1 MNRGLL
7 TPPPLDIVSTLSS
20 GRILVV
26 ILAGLLFGM
35 AFQLLL
41 ANLGVAIGLSVF
53 NLKPSPDASTR
64 SDQSSG
70 SDLNVVAIVGI
81 AAGLAIMLSIDGV
94 LFAACFLAVKLSQVS
109 DPWLGG
115 VLGLLI
121 WSVYLILLTWLSTSA
136 VGTVADTLLGFTSTG
151 LRRLF
156 MAVRQLFISEAT
168 STPNEVEDEEVVAIA
183 KQQALQAIEEID
195 LRTVFEEAVAQSK
208 SENTVWIADALEE
221 IEGTL
226 ENRQTIDPDQ
236 IVELLQKN
244 TDVPQASLDQIRHQL
259 SDLWQNLQEQTLQ
272 PDVVADLKH
281 FLQTADPSDFQTDT
295 LENKLVQLETPQA
308 AQLMTGLQNIDI
320 KKLFRTVLW
329 RVDLSDWDVQRI
341 WQLLQSTQQQFM
353 DTPLTQQPANI
364 IQMDI
369 EDYLLNT
376 PAWNLQPE
384 VLDVDFKEVIFD
396 PEAAPELVHQQL
408 RLLSVDQFRNILQQR
423 DDLPADRQTE
433 VAQSLE
439 AVLQSIQD
447 QVQPSQEPEQELEN
461 LDPETINYIQQKL
474 ESYLRYTSLNK
485 LNPEGIA
492 QKLNTL
498 IGDTQIQP
506 AILRQH
512 LPELEAD
519 ALQDILS
526 RRQGLKSKQRQ
537 QLLTSI
543 LDTWQHLLSDPDLPE
558 TTAPSVQQRVK
569 AMIVES
575 LEEIDGETVTLEDL
589 KPHLVQLIDR
599 PTSGLSSFNQYLGQ
613 LDWIALAQDLQ
624 REHNLS
630 PSSLNSTLSWLQD
643 EWQQVARVPRR
654 WARRTQ
660 RSAQDWQK
668 QLQNYLKYQDRSAL
682 KKTESLE
689 QDLQNLLDEVKDW
702 SSASSLEPN
711 SSLSWSWPQQFTLP
725 DQAAIVAILDER
737 RDLTTA
743 EIDQIASQLTSAWHK
758 FVDEAQRLQHQA
770 QSSVDDVIKSRS
782 KTITQV
788 RKALDSVSIPTPDPS
803 QLQADLG
810 QFLSLPESE
819 LEKLGN
825 NLRSLAK
832 KAPTAILED
841 TSVQKVRDRISH
853 LTQSTLDHITDTLG
867 DLEDSVSHQLI
878 DRAKVLQDQLLAQVD
893 QVQAE
898 VEQQATELKAQTQRQ
913 ADKVRQSAAIA
924 AWWLFGITFTSGL
937 TSALS
942 GFLAIR
948 GIR

>member
-1 MNRGLL
+1 MTRGPL
-7 TPPPLDIVSTLSS
+7 TPPPLDIVPTLSS

-41 ANLGVAIGLSVF
+41 ANLGIAIGLSVF
-53 NLKPSPDASTR
+53 DLKPSPKHPTLP
-64 SDQSSG
+64 DQSSG
-70 SDLNVVAIVGI
+70 SDLDVIAIIGI

-94 LFAACFLAVKLSQVS
+94 LFSACFLAVTLSQVS

-156 MAVRQLFISEAT
+156 TAVRQLFISEAD
-168 STPNEVEDEEVVAIA
+168 STTNGAEDEEVVETV
-183 KQQALQAIEEID
+183 KQQVLDAVEEID
-195 LRTVFEEAVAQSK
+195 LGAVFEDTVAQLKSK
-208 SENTVWIADALEE
+208 NASWQVQLSNALEE
-221 IEGTL
+221 IEETL
-226 ENRQTIDPDQ
+226 EKRQEIDPDQ
-236 IVELLQKN
+236 IVELLQERAN
-244 TDVPQASLDQIRHQL
+244 VPQTGLDQIRNQL
-259 SDLWQNLQEQTLQ
+259 SDLWQDLQERTLQ

-281 FLQTADPSDFQTDT
+281 FLQTADPSDLQTDT
-295 LENKLVQLETPQA
+295 LESKLVQLETPPA
-308 AQLMTGLQNIDI
+308 SQLMTGLQNIDI
-320 KKLFRTVLW
+320 KKLLRTALR

-341 WQLLQSTQQQFM
+341 WQLLQSTQQQFT
-353 DTPLTQQPANI
+353 DTPSTQRPVNI

-376 PAWNLQPE
+376 PAWDLQPE
-384 VLDVDFKEVIFD
+384 VIDVDFKEVIFD

-408 RLLSVDQFRNILQQR
+408 RFLSADQFLSILKQR
-423 DDLPADRQTE
+423 EDLPTDRQIE

-439 AVLQSIQD
+439 TVLQSIQD
-447 QVQPSQEPEQELEN
+447 QVQPSQQPESIQ
-461 LDPETINYIQQKL
+461 PETLNHIQQKL
-474 ESYLRYTSLNK
+474 ESYLRYTALSK
-485 LNPEGIA
+485 LSPEGVE
-492 QKLNTL
+492 QKLQAL
-498 IGDTQIQP
+498 IEDTHLQL
-506 AILRQH
+506 AALRQH
-512 LPELEAD
+512 SPELDAD

-526 RRQGLKSKQRQ
+526 RRQGLKSQQRQ

-543 LDTWQHLLSDPDLPE
+543 HEAWQHLLLDPDSPE
-558 TTAPSVQQRVK
+558 TTAPPVQQRVK

-575 LEEIDGETVTLEDL
+575 LKDIDGETVTLEDL
-589 KPHLVQLIDR
+589 KPHLVQLIDQ

-624 REHNLS
+624 QEHSLNLS
-630 PSSLNSTLSWLQD
+630 SVNAALSWLQD
-643 EWQQVARVPRR
+643 EWQQVAQVPRR

-660 RSAQDWQK
+660 RSSKDWQK

-682 KKTESLE
+682 TKVESME
-689 QDLQNLLDEVKDW
+689 QDLQHLLDEVKDW
-702 SSASSLEPN
+702 PSAPTLEPK
-711 SSLSWSWPQQFTLP
+711 SSQSWSWPQQLALP
-725 DQAAIVAILDER
+725 DQAAIVAILQER

-743 EIDQIASQLTSAWHK
+743 EIEQIASHLTSAWRK
-758 FVDEAQRLQHQA
+758 FADEAQHLQHQA
-770 QSSVDDVIKSRS
+770 QASVDDAMAKSRS
-782 KTITQV
+782 QTITQV
-788 RKALDSVSIPTPDPS
+788 RKVFDAVSIPAPDPS
-803 QLQADLG
+803 QLQTDLG
-810 QFLSLPESE
+810 QFLSLPATE
-819 LEKLGN
+819 LKQLGD

-841 TSVQKVRDRISH
+841 TSVQRVRDRISH
-853 LTQSTLDHITDTLG
+853 LTQSTLDNMTDTLS
-867 DLEDSVSHQLI
+867 DLEESVSQQLI
-878 DRAKVLQDQLLAQVD
+878 DQAEALQHQLFAQID

-898 VEQQATELKAQTQRQ
+898 VKHQATEFKEQTQVQ

-937 TSALS
+937 TAAVS